1 MSTETLQEK
10 TLLLANGTGW
20 PYLEEELGRI
30 NIYPVL
36 SGSNNAFTFFMDH
49 LPSIEESVSRIEPER
64 ATASIRLS
72 MNLPESAT
80 GGYVLRTM
88 TTLQIVLQNESG
100 NQALLEKN
108 FSGTETQL
116 QLSVPANAANAFLK
130 ATRQEKSGLILKIR
144 SEVYISSSQHQYTI
158 RSQVSLEELLHV
170 FENYQ
175 VSFKYF
181 DPVYNNYRLIPE
193 QIKGNE
199 ATRSI
204 NPPIAGKLER
214 GSIVNANFAQ
224 LSTASLPLLSIQK
237 QEQLV
242 FDTKINLHRLENWT
256 IALTG
261 QEKIKDY
268 PIITDA
274 SSRFWLNRRNEQEVL
289 ALPEFR
295 ILVPDLQT
303 SPDQSAF
310 RFSFQNTGLTD
321 TGGKPVL
328 EGSLHI
334 TVDCTISEAV
344 KAEALAAHP
353 GKTIRPIRLDQVNYL
368 LEIPYV
374 NDQQETV
381 KLSLVP
387 SEMKS
392 GTGEQTQLVFRLLN
406 NAIRMCYAAISGT
419 EPKLTLQVMLA
430 FTGYSKVEPQL
441 LQLQNIVGAKIS
453 QIKPNRSF
461 RPALASAIKLNA
473 HILSQP
479 ITHLQ
484 PVVLAQLIEP
494 TVKYKKQS
502 YIRSQSIELHFPCVE
517 YGQYYLEETAGAST
531 AIGCKEAYKLG
542 EISPSFYSPVPDL
555 DTDQYKLFRSTNVPN
570 DFLVVPTNYII
581 GRQQVE
587 EEGKEVFKPMILLY
601 STLDAVTGTSKWV
614 LDATLIPD
622 LNPETRYDLEQV
634 CARLTPYPP
643 NLHYLTEIPA
653 GSAES
658 VLSLDHMT
666 GTSTRIVPYG
676 KFIRLTVETDIS
688 SILILLEMLERDAI
702 NGLFTTVL
710 SATEKYTSRL
720 QPGLQKIGGEWLN
733 GHASISYDGA
743 GQLKLLNRTEN
754 RLQFSGILAK
764 TSTGAAIQLELLE
777 EIEGFASLEKTI
789 PEDQYLGFIPQY
801 QVIDASPIE
810 LEQINNYIED
820 VQCQVIFLST
830 TDFNEEQLA
839 GAEITYK
846 LKSSTGENML
856 ELTAQERSREVYI
869 QMPVTNFL
877 LERVIEYRISK
888 LVKSDQTETVVQSA
902 FIEQDLSD
910 KGNIIYI
917 NL

>member
-36 SGSNNAFTFFMDH
+36 SGSNNAFTFFLDQ
-49 LPSIEESVSRIEPER
+49 LPSPEESAGRIVPER

-72 MNLPESAT
+72 MNLPETVT
-80 GGYVLRTM
+80 GRSIVRTH
-88 TTLQIVLQNESG
+88 TTLQFVLQNESG
-100 NQALLEKN
+100 NQQLLEQY

-116 QLSVPANAANAFLK
+116 LLTVRADSAIALQK
-130 ATRQEKSGLILKIR
+130 ATRQEKSGLLIKIR
-144 SEVYISSSQHQYTI
+144 SDVFIPSSNHQFTI
-158 RSQVSLEELLHV
+158 RSLVALEELLHV

-175 VSFKYF
+175 VHYKYF
-181 DPVYNNYRLIPE
+181 DAAFNNYRFIPE

-204 NPPIAGKLER
+204 NPSIAGKLER

-237 QEQLV
+237 QEHLAV
-242 FDTKINLHRLENWT
+242 NTNINLIRLENWQ
-256 IALTG
+256 IALSG
-261 QEKIKDY
+261 QEKIRDY

-274 SSRFWLNRRNEQEVL
+274 SSRFWLNRRNEQEIL
-289 ALPEFR
+289 ALPEAR

-303 SPDQSAF
+303 SPDQSSF
-310 RFSFQNTGLTD
+310 LFSFQNTGLTD

-334 TVDCTISEAV
+334 TVDFTISEAV
-344 KAEALAAHP
+344 KTEAEAAHP
-353 GKTIRPIRLDQVNYL
+353 GKNIRPIRLDQVNYL

-374 NDQQETV
+374 NEQQETV
-381 KLSLVP
+381 HLSLVP
-387 SEMKS
+387 SEIKS
-392 GTGEQTQLVFRLLN
+392 GSGDQTQLVFRLLN
-406 NAIRMCYAAISGT
+406 NAIRMCYAAISGA
-419 EPKLTLQVMLA
+419 EPKLKLQVMLA
-430 FTGYSKVEPQL
+430 FSGYSKVEPQL

-453 QIKPNRSF
+453 QTKLNRSF
-461 RPALASAIKLNA
+461 RPALASAIKLNTHHLA
-473 HILSQP
+473 QP
-479 ITHLQ
+479 IAHLQ

-502 YIRSQSIELHFPCVE
+502 YIRSQSTELHFPCVE
-517 YGQYYLEETAGAST
+517 FGQYYLEETAGAST

-555 DTDQYKLFRSTNVPN
+555 DTEQYKLFRSTNVPN

-581 GRQQVE
+581 GRQLVE
-587 EEGKEVFKPMILLY
+587 EDGKELFKPMILLY

-622 LNPETRYDLEQV
+622 LNRETRYELEQA
-634 CARLTPYPP
+634 CATLTPYSP
-643 NLHYLTEIPA
+643 NLHYLTELPV
-653 GSAES
+653 GTTES
-658 VLSLDHMT
+658 VLSLDQMS
-666 GTSTRIVPYG
+666 GTNVRILPYG
-676 KFIRLTVETDIS
+676 KFIRLTLETDIS

-702 NGLFTTVL
+702 NGLLTTVL

-733 GHASISYDGA
+733 GHTNISYDGA
-743 GQLKLLNRTEN
+743 GQLKLLNQTES
-754 RLQFSGILAK
+754 RLQFTGILAK
-764 TSTGAAIQLELLE
+764 TATGADIQLEFIE
-777 EIEGFASLEKTI
+777 ELEGFGSLEKTI
-789 PEDQYLGFIPQY
+789 QEDQYLEFIPQY
-801 QVIDASPIE
+801 QVIDATPIE

-830 TDFNEEQLA
+830 KDFNEAQLA
-839 GAEITYK
+839 SAEISYK
-846 LKSSTGENML
+846 LKTTTGENTI

-877 LERVIEYRISK
+877 LERIIEYRITK
-888 LVKSDQTETVVQSA
+888 LVKSDQTETVVQSD